1 MLTRDEW
8 LDLARKLDWEFSY
21 DWLSA
26 LKLHAATVPLAEFS
40 PVVGRLRGDG
50 AGMVETETQFRTMAN
65 SAPVLLWMAGRDG
78 LSDFFNDRWLAFTGR
93 TLAEELGSGRAAGVH
108 PEDFRRCMTTYMEA
122 FVARRA
128 FTIEYRLRRADGE
141 YRWIFDQGAPRL
153 DTDGEFAGFI
163 GSCVD
168 VTEQRLAQ
176 DALRRLNDELKVR
189 VPDSAALAE
198 ERQRLVREVRHRVKN
213 DLQFISSVLN
223 MQERRLSDGPALRAL
238 EDCRDRIETI
248 ALIHESM
255 SQSDDL
261 VSLPLARDIR
271 SRAASVLRVSG
282 QESGAVA
289 LEIETPDEIVLDA
302 DRAIPCGLILNELM
316 TNALKHA
323 FPGGRTGTLRVVLR
337 RDGDDRA
344 ALIVEDDGVGVPPEL
359 ERPARD
365 SMGFRLVQAL
375 AKELRGELR
384 VRRNPGTSVGVFFP
398 LAD

>member
-40 PVVGRLRGDG
+40 AVVGRLRGDG

-108 PEDFRRCMTTYMEA
+108 PEDFQRCMTTYMEA

-365 SMGFRLVQAL
+365 SMGFRLVRAL